1 VTKNG
6 ENEIEVWFKD
16 GVPVSADNDNAQPT
30 LVFKKNSNMFIAAF
44 DKAFTQD
51 TSAADL
57 VINEVPS
64 DLRCSFA
71 GGCIYSIVSPG
82 LTRTLTDTD
91 NSSIEVCGNTCILD
105 TDISNSG
112 STRCRLEPMVS
123 RYSVETYDIS
133 EPAVL
138 KGTWKGADG
147 GKVTKLDDGVLTVD
161 YNSNRSDCS
170 YEFEAAKENYVY
182 DISEVRF
189 FINGFDKNMEHVDNL
204 FF

>member
-6 ENEIEVWFKD
+6 ETEIEVWFKD
-16 GVPVSADNDNAQPT
+16 GVPVSADNDDAQPT
-30 LVFKKNSNMFIAAF
+30 LVFKKDSNMVVAAF
-44 DKAFTQD
+44 DQGFTQD

-64 DLRCSFA
+64 DLRCSFS
-71 GGCIYSIVSPG
+71 GGCIYTIVSRG
-82 LTRTLTDTD
+82 LTRTLKETE

-123 RYSVETYDIS
+123 RYSVENYDIA

-138 KGTWKGADG
+138 KGTWHGDDAKEVAKLNDG
-147 GKVTKLDDGVLTVD
+147 ILSVD
-161 YNSNRSDCS
+161 YKNKNSDCS
-170 YEFEAAKENYVY
+170 YKFEAARDNYVY

-189 FINGFDKNMEHVDNL
+189 FINGFDKNMPHVDNL
-204 FF
+204 SF